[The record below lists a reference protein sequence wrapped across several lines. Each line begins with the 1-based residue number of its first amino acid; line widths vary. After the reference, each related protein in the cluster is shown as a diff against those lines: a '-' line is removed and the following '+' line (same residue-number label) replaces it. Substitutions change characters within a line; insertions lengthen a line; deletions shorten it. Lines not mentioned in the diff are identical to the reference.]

1 MLYELATLSLK
12 LRTIP
17 TALPALEAY
26 TRSES
31 TGGRLLGCWEPEHG
45 VIVGQLILLRG
56 FESAE
61 ELAEERRRVLADP
74 DPFGIGEHLT
84 AYQVESYA
92 PFAFLPPVE
101 PGRYGSVYEFRTYH
115 LKVGGLGPTMAGWEA
130 AVPERARLY
139 PLTTAMY
146 GLDGVPR
153 ITHIWPFP
161 GLDARLEIRRD
172 SYERGIWPP
181 ENGPENIAH
190 ATSTIALPTSISPLR

>member
-12 LRTIP
+12 LYSVP
-17 TALPALEAY
+17 KALSALETY
-26 TRSES
+26 TTRDAI
-31 TGGRLLGCWEPEHG
+31 GGRLLGCWEPEHG
-45 VIVGQLILLRG
+45 EIVGRLLLLRG
-56 FESAE
+56 FEGAG
-61 ELAEERRRVLADP
+61 ELAEERRRVLGSS

-84 AYQVESYA
+84 GFQVESYA
-92 PFAFLPPVE
+92 PFPFLPPVE
-101 PGRYGSVYEFRTYH
+101 PGEYGSVYEFRTYD
-115 LKVGGLGPTMAGWEA
+115 LKVGGLAPTMAGWEA
-130 AVPERARLY
+130 AVPERTRLY

-161 GLDARLEIRRD
+161 DLNARLEIRRE

-190 ATSTIALPTSISPLR
+190 ATSTIALPTPISPLR

>member
-12 LRTIP
+12 LRTVP
-17 TALPALEAY
+17 KALSALETY
-26 TRSES
+26 TTSDA

-45 VIVGQLILLRG
+45 VIVGQLLLLRG
-56 FESAE
+56 FENAE
-61 ELAEERRRVLADP
+61 ELTEERTRVLTSA

-84 AYQVESYA
+84 GFQVESYA
-92 PFAFLPPVE
+92 PLPFLPPVE
-101 PGRYGSVYEFRTYH
+101 PGHYGSVYEFRTYR
-115 LKVGGLGPTMAGWEA
+115 LKVGGLVPTMAGWEA
-130 AVPERARLY
+130 AVPERTRLH

-161 GLDARLEIRRD
+161 DLNARLEIRRE

-190 ATSTIALPTSISPLR
+190 ATSTIALPTPISLLA